1 MGQGRGDFTTGG
13 PWQKAV
19 MGFHRAGPRGPFYV
33 SFHKQLSFP
42 GTVLSTHSSSADFVV
57 Q

>member
-1 MGQGRGDFTTGG
+1 MGQGRGDFTMGG

-19 MGFHRAGPRGPFYV
+19 MGFHRAGPLGPLYV

-42 GTVLSTHSSSADFVV
+42 GTALSTHSSSADFVV